1 MLKERFGDHAASV
14 AKNEFR
20 DRINVYQK
28 IHKEKRNKMEKDNR
42 GDICNA
48 CYPGCECAMRP
59 SKTDDD

>member
-42 GDICNA
+42 GDQEVS
-48 CYPGCECAMRP
+48 GG
-59 SKTDDD
+59 